1 MLRTDYKDDL
11 FDGSRKYRM
20 VNNADGTVSFTDE
33 TEYTQQGD
41 NYSAALVNEQNEA
54 INSSGIV
61 LSDVDIPPAERTEG
75 AVYFFY

>member
-11 FDGSRKYRM
+11 FEGSRKYRM
-20 VNNADGTVSFTDE
+20 TTNADGTVSFTDE
-33 TEYTQQGD
+33 TEYIQQGD
-41 NYSAALVNEQNEA
+41 NYSAALVNAQNEA

-61 LSDVDIPPAERTEG
+61 VSDTYIPPAQRADG